1 MNFLILIFVLILIPI
16 FIATIFIPYWTRRT
30 ESFGV
35 SIPEELYHRPDIQH
49 MRKRYAIS
57 TGILSLLL
65 TIAFLIISTFL
76 PNDENSIS
84 ILFSATIIFY
94 MISSFFVYLKFHG
107 DMKKI
112 KDKENWIQNK
122 SQQVFVDI
130 RFRDK
135 KLTHSNLWFFISFII
150 TIAIVIITFQSYQ
163 QLPDRIPMQYNFA
176 GEVTKWTEKTYRSVL
191 IIPIMQMYLTML
203 FLFINTVIARA
214 KQQLDPDNPE
224 ESIRKNVLF
233 RRRWS
238 AYIIISNLAL
248 TVMFA
253 LIQLSFIYPINQQ
266 LLTAIPLIITIGLVI
281 GAIILSFTTG
291 QGGSRVK
298 STTGKSG
305 NIINRDDD
313 TYWKLGQF
321 YFNKEDPA
329 LFLEKRFGVGWTIN
343 FARPLAWILFLGII
357 GLAFAIPLLLGI

>member
-1 MNFLILIFVLILIPI
+1 MNFFILIFVLILIPI

-35 SIPEELYHRPDIQH
+35 SIPEELYSRTDIQQ
-49 MRKRYAIS
+49 MRKNYAIL
-57 TGILSLLL
+57 TGILSLFV
-65 TIAFLIISTFL
+65 TVIFLIISTFL

-84 ILFSATIIFY
+84 ILFGAIIIFY
-94 MISSFFVYLKFHG
+94 IIGSFLVYLKFHG
-107 DMKKI
+107 GMKKL
-112 KDKENWIQNK
+112 KEKENWLKEK
-122 SQQVFVDI
+122 SQQVFVDV

-135 KLTHSNLWFFISFII
+135 KLTHSNLWFFISFLI
-150 TIAIVIITFQSYQ
+150 TIATIFITFQSYQ
-163 QLPDRIPMQYNFA
+163 QIPDRIPMQYNFA
-176 GEVTKWTEKTYRSVL
+176 GEVTDWTEKSYRSVL
-191 IIPIMQMYLTML
+191 LNPIMQMYLTML
-203 FLFINTVIARA
+203 FLFINTVIARS
-214 KQQLDPDNPE
+214 KQQIDPDNPE

-248 TVMFA
+248 TVMFTC
-253 LIQLSFIYPINQQ
+253 IQLSFIYPINQQ
-266 LLTAIPLIITIGLVI
+266 LLTLLPLIIAIGSII
-281 GAIILSFTTG
+281 GAIVLSFTTG

-298 STTGKSG
+298 SATGKSG

-343 FARPLAWILFLGII
+343 LARPLAWLLFLGII